1 MIATI
6 STVAAEII
14 ADLEAGHAATNAAG
28 RGSPQL
34 DACHNLIVE
43 MIAEAPDPVSR
54 LEEIADLFARARAEA
69 SA

>member
-1 MIATI
+1 MTTTI
-6 STVAAEII
+6 STEAAEII

-34 DACHNLIVE
+34 DAVHEEFVRL
-43 MIAEAPDPVSR
+43 IAEASDPVSR
-54 LEEIADLFARARAEA
+54 LEEIVDALARVHAEA